1 MPVWLPAAGN
11 DDLISVLVLLWE
23 DILSGLTAVV
33 SLF

>member
-11 DDLISVLVLLWE
+11 DDLIAVLVLLWE